1 MSRTIKAKRY
11 NTFAACIRRSIW
23 NDIAHPRPLIV
34 AALVPLAA
42 LPTAALGAAMRA
54 HRTDEVI
61 E

>member
-1 MSRTIKAKRY
+1 
-11 NTFAACIRRSIW
+11 
-23 NDIAHPRPLIV
+23 LIV

-42 LPTAALGAAMRA
+42 LPIDASAALALGAAVRA